1 MQRQIQQFVGA
12 SVDMVTDVV
21 ADVAMYPSWITAVAE
36 TTAVDDDRTAV
47 VISGRLGPFT
57 RSKRLVM
64 RTTVASNDSGRTVT
78 VCRDEGPGH
87 GSWTLSWRMTPDS
100 EGTNVLATLEY
111 DGRWWIPEQLGRV
124 LDAVVDDARNGLISE
139 VARRDAR

>member
-1 MQRQIQQFVGA
+1 MQRQIQQFVAA

-21 ADVAMYPSWITAVAE
+21 ADVVMYPSWITAVAE

-64 RTTVASNDSGRTVT
+64 RTTVASNDSGCTVT